1 MVFGK
6 KISTDVVNFLFYL
19 PGKAVR
25 RGYPRGEEGNVKGGG
40 GGVIALR
47 PAKKRTDH
55 RPEKEEEKKLSGNRG
70 CTIYP
75 GRTRPQKRPTKNA
88 FPAFLHGQ
96 YSREIP
102 FLTAS
107 KGTRPK
113 SLPSKFDLKRN
124 RSRSPKIRT
133 VRSIPQSFDWEKK
146 RGGRKRGRE
155 ERAYRGNNA
164 HISVERDNEIKIT
177 QAENTD
183 SLYFDRY
190 VPCLFLSLT
199 LEK

>member
-40 GGVIALR
+40 RCYCIA
-47 PAKKRTDH
+47 AGKEAN

-75 GRTRPQKRPTKNA
+75 GRTRPRKRPTENA

-190 VPCLFLSLT
+190 VPCLLLSLT

>member
-25 RGYPRGEEGNVKGGG
+25 RGYPRGEEGNVKGGD
-40 GGVIALR
+40 GVIALR

-75 GRTRPQKRPTKNA
+75 GRTRPRKRPTENA

-113 SLPSKFDLKRN
+113 SLPSKLDLKRN
-124 RSRSPKIRT
+124 RPRFPKIRT

-146 RGGRKRGRE
+146 RGRE

-164 HISVERDNEIKIT
+164 HIWFRT
-177 QAENTD
+177 
-183 SLYFDRY
+183 R
-190 VPCLFLSLT
+190 
-199 LEK
+199 

>member
-40 GGVIALR
+40 RCYCIA
-47 PAKKRTDH
+47 AGKEAN

-75 GRTRPQKRPTKNA
+75 GRTRPRKRPTENA